1 MLFELETEESEKER
15 VAELERVKASV
26 REEERIR
33 ANKEIIKTELELKL
47 QFLKEHSNTPEELK
61 LAKMVLGIN

>member
-47 QFLKEHSNTPEELK
+47 QFLKEHSNTPEELE